1 MSDSE
6 KPESVM
12 DRAKAR
18 FSAFKLKYPLVLA
31 AVVGYACFEESGAM
45 PKSFHPSNYLRFCFS
60 SSE

>member
-45 PKSFHPSNYLRFCFS
+45 PKSFHPSN
-60 SSE
+60 